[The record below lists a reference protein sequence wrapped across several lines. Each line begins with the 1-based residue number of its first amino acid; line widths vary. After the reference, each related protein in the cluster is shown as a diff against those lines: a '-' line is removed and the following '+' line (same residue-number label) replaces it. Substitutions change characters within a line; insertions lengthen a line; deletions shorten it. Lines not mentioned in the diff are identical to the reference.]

1 MQDNFKELMKL
12 IQENPELRVVPMVEY
27 EVCGGDEC
35 AWWEGKFGTA
45 KIDEVF
51 SKDEYIYIK
60 SKDQAKLIE
69 EAIEDDFIGLE
80 NDVSTADAEDYA
92 EKKVD
97 AYDWEK
103 VILVHINT
111 P

>member
-1 MQDNFKELMKL
+1 MKDNFEELMKL
-12 IQENPELRVVPMVEY
+12 IQENPELPVVPMVEY

-51 SKDEYIYIK
+51 SRDEFIYIK
-60 SKDQAKLIE
+60 SKDREKLIE
-69 EAIEDDFIGLE
+69 EVLDETVISFVPTTPEE
-80 NDVSTADAEDYA
+80 HA
-92 EKKVD
+92 EKIVNS
-97 AYDWEK
+97 YDWEK
-103 VILVHINT
+103 VILVYINT